1 MTTNTQQIVIWDKYV
16 RLFHWSVATLFLLD
30 FWVLEGGDPPHNWVG
45 YAIGFLLIGRILWG
59 FIGSHNARF
68 SSFFPTPTRLRQHL
82 AYMKAGKVDPHEGHN
97 PVGALMIF
105 FLLTLLSLIVLTG
118 WMQRWDMFWGVE
130 WVEETHEVL
139 ANIAMI
145 AVVIHI
151 TAVVVMERKLGISL
165 IRTMITGKRSL

>member
-82 AYMKAGKVDPHEGHN
+82 ADMKAGKVDPHEGHN

-130 WVEETHEVL
+130 WVEEMHEVL

>member
-1 MTTNTQQIVIWDKYV
+1 MTTNTQTVVIWDNYV
-16 RLFHWSVATLFLLD
+16 RLFHWSVAPLFLLD

-82 AYMKAGKVDPHEGHN
+82 ADMKAGKVDPHEGHN

-105 FLLTLLSLIVLTG
+105 FLLTLLSLIVMTG

-130 WVEETHEVL
+130 WVEEAHEVL

-165 IRTMITGKRSL
+165 IRTIITGKRSF

>member
-1 MTTNTQQIVIWDKYV
+1 MIYYSHLNLIKIS
-16 RLFHWSVATLFLLD
+16 RL
-30 FWVLEGGDPPHNWVG
+30 G
-45 YAIGFLLIGRILWG
+45 Y
-59 FIGSHNARF
+59 
-68 SSFFPTPTRLRQHL
+68 
-82 AYMKAGKVDPHEGHN
+82 
-97 PVGALMIF
+97 

-165 IRTMITGKRSL
+165 IRPMITGKRSL

>member
-82 AYMKAGKVDPHEGHN
+82 ADMKVGRVDPHEGHN

-118 WMQRWDMFWGVE
+118 WMQRWDMFWGVA
-130 WVEETHEVL
+130 WVEEMHEVL